1 VEASIARRP
10 SIDPTLRCH
19 CVSKLWLT
27 ALLQGGRQP
36 DWDADPPATD
46 CIALVRR
53 GTEVFTTTSNGRRDG
68 IEQPT
73 RTNQNATALV
83 LLWSTVSLGATCSI
97 N

>member
-1 VEASIARRP
+1 MGGGVGRP
-10 SIDPTLRCH
+10 SPFIDPTFRCH

-53 GTEVFTTTSNGRRDG
+53 GIEVFTTTSNGDV
-68 IEQPT
+68 
-73 RTNQNATALV
+73 TA
-83 LLWSTVSLGATCSI
+83 
-97 N
+97 